1 MAHVPRDGL
10 EQVEKEAVV
19 VVMTNDDERR
29 MKNRAHVDVQQWSS
43 CEQIKLDP

>member
-1 MAHVPRDGL
+1 MLATQECHMAHVPRDGL

-29 MKNRAHVDVQQWSS
+29 MKNRAHVDV
-43 CEQIKLDP
+43 